1 MDQLDAYIR
10 DIINTKQLTGITDE
24 AKEGLVE
31 EMRERLLDM
40 INRALVEAL
49 PEEKVVAFSELLDT
63 EGLSEAEIQRFI
75 TESGVDVEKVTAK
88 TLLAFRELYLQS
100 STDRAEG

>member
-1 MDQLDAYIR
+1 MDQLDAFIK
-10 DIINTKQLTGITDE
+10 DIIDAKQLNGITDE
-24 AKEGLVE
+24 AKVGLIE

-49 PEEKVVAFSELLDT
+49 PEEKVEAFSLLLDNDDVT
-63 EGLSEAEIQRFI
+63 EEHIQQFI
-75 TESGVDVEKVTAK
+75 AESGVDIEKVTAK

-100 STDRAEG
+100 STERTEE